1 MSPQARDTPAWVGQ
15 EALFSRIVTADARY
29 THTAVTTSACQLLVL
44 PRSAFQRFQKLAPS
58 VVKRLR
64 LEEQRLAER
73 IERDLPEEE
82 DALVQSTQLLQ
93 SGMARSLSLAADLRF
108 SNVSAHHRQ
117 FYQAQKRD
125 DRSRFISG
133 LLAAYGKGDQLE

>member
-1 MSPQARDTPAWVGQ
+1 M
-15 EALFSRIVTADARY
+15 
-29 THTAVTTSACQLLVL
+29 
-44 PRSAFQRFQKLAPS
+44 
-58 VVKRLR
+58 VKRLR